1 MVPHRGLLKTLR
13 VFIQGFVDLFFT
25 QVVMLVSERAA
36 ADGIG
41 IFLDLSQRSDHE
53 KRVELMRSWPM
64 PVCRSGRITD
74 DHCHGPTFPEP
85 SSDRRSHRILSTR
98 QLSLGFWG
106 GL

>member
-41 IFLDLSQRSDHE
+41 RYFSRFEPEIRPRKAGGVDEIMADAGLPIGSN
-53 KRVELMRSWPM
+53 
-64 PVCRSGRITD
+64 
-74 DHCHGPTFPEP
+74 HG
-85 SSDRRSHRILSTR
+85 
-98 QLSLGFWG
+98 
-106 GL
+106 